1 MRIFLATVLATT
13 TITMA
18 GLAASGCKS
27 SSGGPA
33 GQCGGATFCDD
44 FESYAAGAQPG
55 GSWTTRT
62 TLGAVVV
69 DDTQARSGSRSVK
82 LTTQAKTSDGIKTA
96 FIRLGG
102 APVFPSPGNVLYG
115 RMMVRLEAAPTAS
128 VHWTMIQGSGVV
140 PGQSYHAYYRYGGQL
155 PVLAVDGTFLGS
167 QLMANYDTPDSYPIG
182 SGTGP
187 ASDCWHHSSKTVLP
201 TGKWS
206 CLEWKFD
213 GGNNEMTLSLD
224 GVALPDLTVT
234 GTGDGCVN
242 ATPDFVWAAPVF
254 DHLDLGW
261 ESYQADDARTF
272 WIDDVAVSSAP
283 IGCPP

>member
-1 MRIFLATVLATT
+1 LSQDHAGGRPRDAPVAPPGAGRRLGGAHPAELTYPAPMRIFLATVLATT

-140 PGQSYHAYYRYGGQL
+140 PGQSYHAYYRYGEQL

-167 QLMANYDTPDSYPIG
+167 QLM
-182 SGTGP
+182 
-187 ASDCWHHSSKTVLP
+187 
-201 TGKWS
+201 
-206 CLEWKFD
+206 
-213 GGNNEMTLSLD
+213 
-224 GVALPDLTVT
+224 
-234 GTGDGCVN
+234 
-242 ATPDFVWAAPVF
+242 
-254 DHLDLGW
+254 
-261 ESYQADDARTF
+261 
-272 WIDDVAVSSAP
+272 
-283 IGCPP
+283 